1 MDVRP
6 HPPPG
11 AGRVDAGVL
20 ALGVD
25 VGTTNVKVAL
35 VAIAGDSSTG
45 DPAHGVRV
53 LGSAAAPT
61 PGDADAL
68 VAAVARLVRS
78 VCADAPR
85 PPAAVGIASMAE
97 TGVPL
102 DATGRPLRPLL
113 RWDGRR
119 GAAAAD
125 ALGATLGRDTHF
137 AATGVRV
144 SPKVPLAT
152 WAWLRRED
160 PATAGAMDRWAGA
173 ADLVCRAVTGRLATD
188 HTLAGR
194 TGAYRLPAPGEP
206 PPAGFEPDLL
216 AAVGLRPEQLPDV
229 VGPDEV
235 AGRVREGAFIDAGLP
250 PGTPVVVAGHD
261 HAVGAYAAGVRAP
274 GDVADSVGT
283 AEAVVTVLDRR
294 PDPAAVAAA
303 GMSLTRTV
311 AGRHDALVAG
321 SPAAG
326 AMVAWW
332 LAAVAGGRPAAE
344 VFAAVDDVP
353 AAPTGVL
360 VLPYPAGR
368 QAPAPDPRATV
379 RVLGATGA
387 HGPGHLARALLE
399 GLCLQARW
407 LLVEQSR
414 LGGSQLRRA
423 EVAVLGG
430 AVTANRHWLAVKAAA
445 TPARLRLVR
454 AGEPVAAGAALV
466 AAERA
471 GLLPAG
477 AGTPLLGS
485 EPVASDGAADDPAY
499 DPMYAP
505 MYDPEYDPVYA
516 AFVTAALAPPAEP
529 PRTEQPRTE
538 QPRTEQSRT
547 RHTAAPARQ
556 ERPPM
561 ATPDPRPSLAA
572 LARPSG
578 ALAMV
583 AMDQRESLRAM
594 VAEVRGDRPG
604 DEELV
609 RFKLAVAEVLGPLAS
624 GFLIDRELGFE
635 AVRSRGLLPPSC
647 GLLLAADALQQE
659 PGGPVEDTELD
670 EAVLAP
676 DVDLTGVAGLK
687 LLVIWRRDARRAHRV
702 ELARRFVAAARDR
715 GLLSVLEPVV
725 RPTPAELAAGGWDA
739 DEAIAEAAKELSDV
753 GADLYKAQ
761 VPCAGRGPDREL
773 RAACERLGA
782 AVSGPW
788 VVLSQ
793 GVDRADFLGAVTAAC
808 QGGASG
814 FLAGR
819 ALWSDVVGAADVPA
833 RLRQVSAPRL
843 ERLAEVVDRH
853 ARPWSA
859 A

>member
-1 MDVRP
+1 
-6 HPPPG
+6 
-11 AGRVDAGVL
+11 
-20 ALGVD
+20 
-25 VGTTNVKVAL
+25 
-35 VAIAGDSSTG
+35 
-45 DPAHGVRV
+45 
-53 LGSAAAPT
+53 
-61 PGDADAL
+61 
-68 VAAVARLVRS
+68 
-78 VCADAPR
+78 
-85 PPAAVGIASMAE
+85 
-97 TGVPL
+97 
-102 DATGRPLRPLL
+102 
-113 RWDGRR
+113 
-119 GAAAAD
+119 
-125 ALGATLGRDTHF
+125 
-137 AATGVRV
+137 
-144 SPKVPLAT
+144 
-152 WAWLRRED
+152 
-160 PATAGAMDRWAGA
+160 
-173 ADLVCRAVTGRLATD
+173 
-188 HTLAGR
+188 
-194 TGAYRLPAPGEP
+194 
-206 PPAGFEPDLL
+206 
-216 AAVGLRPEQLPDV
+216 
-229 VGPDEV
+229 
-235 AGRVREGAFIDAGLP
+235 
-250 PGTPVVVAGHD
+250 
-261 HAVGAYAAGVRAP
+261 
-274 GDVADSVGT
+274 
-283 AEAVVTVLDRR
+283 
-294 PDPAAVAAA
+294 
-303 GMSLTRTV
+303 
-311 AGRHDALVAG
+311 
-321 SPAAG
+321 
-326 AMVAWW
+326 
-332 LAAVAGGRPAAE
+332 
-344 VFAAVDDVP
+344 
-353 AAPTGVL
+353 
-360 VLPYPAGR
+360 
-368 QAPAPDPRATV
+368 
-379 RVLGATGA
+379 
-387 HGPGHLARALLE
+387 
-399 GLCLQARW
+399 
-407 LLVEQSR
+407 
-414 LGGSQLRRA
+414 
-423 EVAVLGG
+423 
-430 AVTANRHWLAVKAAA
+430 
-445 TPARLRLVR
+445 
-454 AGEPVAAGAALV
+454 
-466 AAERA
+466 
-471 GLLPAG
+471 
-477 AGTPLLGS
+477 
-485 EPVASDGAADDPAY
+485 
-499 DPMYAP
+499 
-505 MYDPEYDPVYA
+505 
-516 AFVTAALAPPAEP
+516 
-529 PRTEQPRTE
+529 
-538 QPRTEQSRT
+538 
-547 RHTAAPARQ
+547 
-556 ERPPM
+556 M